1 MVLQI
6 KKVISEKGNDLCD
19 ITSWPVADLRAKSL
33 HLRIF
38 PFLKTDPSK
47 HRNVNHR
54 TAPQRLEFVCS
65 GAQGVPSQ
73 ASHPDGSARFSYVGE
88 GTPHF

>member
-6 KKVISEKGNDLCD
+6 EKVISEKGKDLCD
-19 ITSWPVADLRAKSL
+19 ITGWPLVDLGAKSL

-47 HRNVNHR
+47 HRNVNHG

-73 ASHPDGSARFSYVGE
+73 ASHPDGSTRFSYVGE
-88 GTPHF
+88 GAPHF